1 MLNFRYEAPTAI
13 LFGSGQL
20 ENLAQ
25 EILRYSD
32 RILLVYGGGSIKK
45 TGLYDQICS
54 ILNQHN
60 ILFRE
65 LSGVQ
70 PNPRVA
76 SVREGVKICREH
88 KLGFILAAGGG
99 STIDC
104 SKHIAASVKY
114 EGDPWDLVVKKISIP
129 EPLPIGT
136 ILTLAATGSEM
147 NAGAVISNDATGEKL
162 PYRDD
167 RLKPR
172 FSILDPVQTYS
183 VNRKQTAAGVADIMS
198 HIFEQY
204 FSGEKGTDI
213 SDRLAEA
220 MLGVCIKYGPVALE
234 QPDNYTARANLMWTS
249 SLALNGLIQMGKGWG
264 DWATHMIE
272 HELSAFYDITHGEGL
287 AILTPFWM
295 NYVLDESN
303 ANKFSELGRNVWNIT
318 EENDLEAA
326 RLTIRK
332 IREFFKSMGLPGSL
346 HDVGINS
353 EKLEKMASSAVRF
366 GGFLGTFKKLR
377 KEDVLIILKTAL

>member
-1 MLNFRYEAPTAI
+1 MLNFRFETPTAI

-20 ENLAQ
+20 ENLAA
-25 EILRYSD
+25 EILKYSD

-45 TGLYDQICS
+45 TGLYDKITG
-54 ILNQHN
+54 ILNQNN
-60 ILFRE
+60 IFFRE

-70 PNPRVA
+70 PNPRVT

-88 KLGFILAAGGG
+88 QLGFILAAGGG

-114 EGDPWDLVVKKISIP
+114 EGDPWDLVIKRISIP
-129 EPLPIGT
+129 EPIPIGT

-147 NAGAVISNDATGEKL
+147 NAGAVISNDETREKL

-172 FSILDPVQTYS
+172 FSILDPVLTYS
-183 VNRKQTAAGVADIMS
+183 VNRKYTAAGVADIMS

-204 FSGEKGTDI
+204 FSEEKGTDI

-220 MLGVCIKYGPVALE
+220 MLKVCITYGPVAIE
-234 QPDNYTARANLMWTS
+234 EPENYTARANLMWTS

-264 DWATHMIE
+264 DWATHIIE

-287 AILTPFWM
+287 AIITPFWM

-303 ANKFSELGRNVWNIT
+303 ARKFAELGRNVWNIS

-326 RLTIRK
+326 RKTIRK
-332 IREFFKSMGLPGSL
+332 VREFFQSIGLPVSL
-346 HDVGINS
+346 SEVGIHD
-353 EKLEKMASSAVRF
+353 EKLEEMSANAVRF
-366 GGFLGTFKKLR
+366 GGYTGTYKKLR